1 MFILQMTASEAASL
15 KEYIENYLIQ
25 SIRDDEDVDSLL
37 YVRNIINIFE
47 RLGGF
52 DCYAD
57 YVDPEYQ
64 YESSDK

>member
-1 MFILQMTASEAASL
+1 MYTLNLTKSEATSL
-15 KEYIENYLIQ
+15 KEYIGTYLIQ

-57 YVDPEYQ
+57 YIKPEEYQ
-64 YESSDK
+64 YESSD

>member
-1 MFILQMTASEAASL
+1 MYTLELTKSEATSL
-15 KEYIENYLIQ
+15 KEYIENSFIQ

-47 RLGGF
+47 RLGGL
-52 DCYAD
+52 DQYAD
-57 YVDPEYQ
+57 YINPEYD